1 VRALA
6 VRRHADDAVVDVG
19 PATARFLA
27 RAVPASRHR
36 ARPAVTVRDEA
47 EPAAAVIDFV
57 AGGLLDQMPP
67 RGRPSAHDGAPT
79 K

>member
-1 VRALA
+1 
-6 VRRHADDAVVDVG
+6 
-19 PATARFLA
+19 
-27 RAVPASRHR
+27 
-36 ARPAVTVRDEA
+36 VTVRDEA